1 MGREL
6 LARVLLFVSAVLIV
20 AAVVAGYVRYE
31 LLSERHFSDRAA
43 AALADP
49 DVRTV
54 LSREITDRVILPSE
68 PDLVSAKPLIESAV
82 AGLTGSPPF
91 VALFEDGVRR
101 VHGALLSGDD
111 SRLRLDLRDMGV
123 LVQSAL
129 VHLPIS
135 GVDRIRDDVG
145 LRLTAVN
152 SVTETTAEIAHR
164 LRVLSFLLIVV
175 ALATAAVA
183 IGLARD
189 WRRAVQLLGFS
200 VAGLALA
207 AVLLLAGGRVA
218 VERLSSDQEVDR
230 RAAGAVWDAFLGDL
244 GSLLLLVAAFAT
256 VVAAA
261 VASQSTLPDLVPAL
275 RRGWELASR
284 KPRRTA
290 WRVAR
295 GAALVVLGVA
305 IVVDPLRA
313 LRLIG
318 IGGGLVV
325 LYVGVDELLS
335 AARER
340 RAASEEIGR
349 RDLVASFAPVAVGLV
364 AFAAVGLFVATGGA
378 TAPAVIRTA
387 ACNGHVELCSKRLN
401 EVTLPASHN
410 SMSSSAEEGWFSAAH
425 TLSIGD
431 QLRAGVRGLLIDAHY
446 GLQVGNAVRTDLS
459 ERSEQAGNKDRELY
473 LQTLGPEGFAAIQR
487 IRDRVLPGEGKPGV
501 FLCHRF
507 CELGATE
514 LTGALRDV
522 REFLVEHPDEVL
534 IIVIEDYVL
543 PSAIVAAFEESGLA
557 EKVYRGPPAG
567 PVPDAA
573 RDDRQRPAGRGLRRE
588 PRRRPRRGTRPATT
602 ARCRRRRSRSS
613 ARRCSRRRRELAG
626 DLRPQPRDGR
636 RPAVPDQ
643 PLGQHRPDA
652 AALRCGEGQRPPG
665 AGGPRA
671 RVRADP
677 RPAPDPTGG
686 GLHPA
691 GRPLRRGRRS
701 QRRRVARGRPPRARR
716 ARASWSPP
724 TRSCRRRGRPGSR
737 PGRPR

>member
-1 MGREL
+1 MS
-6 LARVLLFVSAVLIV
+6 AR
-20 AAVVAGYVRYE
+20 
-31 LLSERHFSDRAA
+31 
-43 AALADP
+43 
-49 DVRTV
+49 
-54 LSREITDRVILPSE
+54 
-68 PDLVSAKPLIESAV
+68 PLIESAV

-135 GVDRIRDDVG
+135 GVDRIRADVG

-164 LRVLSFLLIVV
+164 LRVLSFVLIVA
-175 ALATAAVA
+175 ALATAAAA
-183 IGLARD
+183 IALARD

-218 VERLSSDQEVDR
+218 VERLSSDEEVDR

-284 KPRRTA
+284 KPRRTV

-313 LRLIG
+313 LRLVG

-364 AFAAVGLFVATGGA
+364 AFAAVGAVRGDGRSDCPGRDPHRGLQRPRGAVLQAPERGHAARVAQLDVVVRRGGLVLRRPHA
-378 TAPAVIRTA
+378 VDRRPAARRRARA
-387 ACNGHVELCSKRLN
+387 ADRR
-401 EVTLPASHN
+401 A
-410 SMSSSAEEGWFSAAH
+410 
-425 TLSIGD
+425 
-431 QLRAGVRGLLIDAHY
+431 LRAAGRRRGAHGPVGAVRAGGQQGSRAVPADARPGGLRGDPAHPRPRPARRGQAGRVPLPPLLRARRHRAHGRPARRPGVPRRASGRGADHRDRGLRAAERDRRRLRGVRARREGLP
-446 GLQVGNAVRTDLS
+446 R
-459 ERSEQAGNKDRELY
+459 
-473 LQTLGPEGFAAIQR
+473 
-487 IRDRVLPGEGKPGV
+487 
-501 FLCHRF
+501 
-507 CELGATE
+507 
-514 LTGALRDV
+514 
-522 REFLVEHPDEVL
+522 
-534 IIVIEDYVL
+534 
-543 PSAIVAAFEESGLA
+543 
-557 EKVYRGPPAG
+557 PARG

-588 PRRRPRRGTRPATT
+588 PRRRARPGTRRATT
-602 ARCRRRRSRSS
+602 ARCRRRRSPSS
-613 ARRCSRRRRELAG
+613 ARRSSRHRRT
-626 DLRPQPRDGR
+626 GR
-636 RPAVPDQ
+636 RPAS
-643 PLGQHRPDA
+643 
-652 AALRCGEGQRPPG
+652 
-665 AGGPRA
+665 
-671 RVRADP
+671 
-677 RPAPDPTGG
+677 PT
-686 GLHPA
+686 A
-691 GRPLRRGRRS
+691 GRTT
-701 QRRRVARGRPPRARR
+701 PRC
-716 ARASWSPP
+716 S
-724 TRSCRRRGRPGSR
+724 
-737 PGRPR
+737 

>member
-1 MGREL
+1 MRQL
-6 LARVLLFVSAVLIV
+6 VARVLLFCSAVLIV
-20 AAVVAGYVRYE
+20 AAVAAGYVRYE
-31 LLSERHFSDRAA
+31 LLSDRHFSDRAA

-54 LSREITDRVILPSE
+54 LSREITDRVILSSE

-91 VALFEDGVRR
+91 IALFEDAVRR
-101 VHGALLSGDD
+101 VHRALLSGDD

-129 VHLPIS
+129 QHLPIN
-135 GVDRIRDDVG
+135 GVDRIGTDVA

-152 SVTETTAEIAHR
+152 SVTETAAEIANR
-164 LRVLSFLLIVV
+164 LRVLSFVLIVA
-175 ALATAAVA
+175 ALASAVA
-183 IGLARD
+183 AIALARD

-207 AVLLLAGGRVA
+207 TVLVLAGARVA
-218 VERLSSDQEVDR
+218 TERLASDETLDR

-244 GSLLLLVAAFAT
+244 SSLLLLVAAFAT

-275 RRGWELASR
+275 RHGWELASR
-284 KPRRTA
+284 TPRRTI

-295 GAALVVLGVA
+295 GLALVVVGVA
-305 IVVDPLRA
+305 IVVEPVRA
-313 LRLIG
+313 LRLVG
-318 IGGGLVV
+318 VAAGLLV
-325 LYVGVDELLS
+325 LYAGVDELLS
-335 AARER
+335 AARNR
-340 RAASEEIGR
+340 RAAAEEIGR
-349 RDLVASFAPVAVGLV
+349 RDLLASFAPVAVGLV
-364 AFAAVGLFVATGGA
+364 AFAVVGLFVASGGA
-378 TAPAVIRTA
+378 TAPAVVRTA

-425 TLSIGD
+425 TLSIGG

-446 GLQVGNAVRTDLS
+446 GLQAGNAVRTDLS

-514 LTGALRDV
+514 ITGALRKVHD
-522 REFLVEHPDEVL
+522 FLVEHPDEVL

-543 PSAIVAAFEESGLA
+543 PSAIVQAFEESGLA

-567 PVPDAA
+567 PFPTLREMIDSNQQVVVYAENHGGGAPWYTTGYDGAMQVTPFTFKRAALLTTPSNWPRTCVPNRGTDDAPLFLINHWVNTDPTPRPSDAA
-573 RDDRQRPAGRGLRRE
+573 KVNARPVLVGRGRE
-588 PRRRPRRGTRPATT
+588 CAQIRDRHPTL
-602 ARCRRRRSRSS
+602 
-613 ARRCSRRRRELAG
+613 LAVDFTQQG
-626 DLRPQPRDGR
+626 DLYG
-636 RPAVPDQ
+636 
-643 PLGQHRPDA
+643 A
-652 AALRCGEGQRPPG
+652 ADVLNGVE
-665 AGGPRA
+665 
-671 RVRADP
+671 
-677 RPAPDPTGG
+677 
-686 GLHPA
+686 
-691 GRPLRRGRRS
+691 
-701 QRRRVARGRPPRARR
+701 
-716 ARASWSPP
+716 
-724 TRSCRRRGRPGSR
+724 
-737 PGRPR
+737 

>member
-1 MGREL
+1 M
-6 LARVLLFVSAVLIV
+6 
-20 AAVVAGYVRYE
+20 
-31 LLSERHFSDRAA
+31 
-43 AALADP
+43 
-49 DVRTV
+49 
-54 LSREITDRVILPSE
+54 
-68 PDLVSAKPLIESAV
+68 
-82 AGLTGSPPF
+82 
-91 VALFEDGVRR
+91 
-101 VHGALLSGDD
+101 
-111 SRLRLDLRDMGV
+111 
-123 LVQSAL
+123 
-129 VHLPIS
+129 
-135 GVDRIRDDVG
+135 
-145 LRLTAVN
+145 
-152 SVTETTAEIAHR
+152 
-164 LRVLSFLLIVV
+164 
-175 ALATAAVA
+175 
-183 IGLARD
+183 
-189 WRRAVQLLGFS
+189 
-200 VAGLALA
+200 
-207 AVLLLAGGRVA
+207 
-218 VERLSSDQEVDR
+218 
-230 RAAGAVWDAFLGDL
+230 WDAFLGDL

-284 KPRRTA
+284 KPRRTV

-313 LRLIG
+313 LRLVAIG
-318 IGGGLVV
+318 AGL
-325 LYVGVDELLS
+325 
-335 AARER
+335 ARALRRSRRAPER
-340 RAASEEIGR
+340 RARTPRRGEEIGR
-349 RDLVASFAPVAVGLV
+349 RDLVASFAPVAVGVV

-378 TAPAVIRTA
+378 TAPTVIRTA
-387 ACNGHVELCSKRLN
+387 ACNGHVELCSKRLD

-446 GLQVGNAVRTDLS
+446 GLQAGNAVRTDLS

-473 LQTLGPEGFAAIQR
+473 LQTLGPEGLAAIGR

-543 PSAIVAAFEESGLA
+543 PSAIVTAFEESGLA

-567 PVPDAA
+567 PFPTLREMIDSG
-573 RDDRQRPAGRGLRRE
+573 RQVVVYAENHGGGAPWYTAGYDGALQE
-588 PRRRPRRGTRPATT
+588 TPFTFK
-602 ARCRRRRSRSS
+602 RSAQLDESV
-613 ARRCSRRRRELAG
+613 ELAG

-643 PLGQHRPDA
+643 PLDQHGPDA
-652 AALRCGEGQRPPG
+652 AALRCGEGQCPPG
-665 AGGPRA
+665 AGGPWA

-701 QRRRVARGRPPRARR
+701 QRHRVARGRPPPDRR

-724 TRSCRRRGRPGSR
+724 IRSCRRRGRPGSR